1 MASKIIA
8 NSGTIFVS
16 SPDIGVYSDAACTV
30 VISALA
36 WGNVEPSSVTT
47 KQFYV
52 KNLGNVPIVL
62 SSATSA
68 WVPTNAATYIHPTW
82 DKEAAVLAVGAS
94 VLSIITLRVDV
105 SINGISAFSSSMTIT
120 GTRQ

>member
-8 NSGTIFVS
+8 NSGTIFVA
-16 SPDIGVYSDAACTV
+16 SPDIGIYSDAACTLI
-30 VISALA
+30 ISALA
-36 WGNVEPSSVTT
+36 WGNLEPSSVTT

-52 KNLGNVPIVL
+52 KNLGNVPMVL

-82 DKEAAVLAVGAS
+82 DKEATVLAVGAS
-94 VLSIITLRVDV
+94 ALSIVTLRVDATV
-105 SINGISAFSSSMTIT
+105 TGITTFSSSMTIT